1 VPKGQA
7 GVAARRAWPRA
18 SCPVSGA
25 AEPSVERIARWS
37 MYLHRLELRDFRNW
51 SRLDL
56 TLPEGMVIFHGPNGA
71 GKTNLLESICL
82 AAAGD
87 SPRAHESQDM
97 IRLAE
102 EVAFV
107 RADFH
112 GLDRRPRLEI
122 GLARSGQKQ
131 VKVNGAPKR
140 RSDLIGLAPVVY
152 FSADDIAVIKGE
164 PSARRRFL
172 DAEIS
177 AISQSYY
184 FQLIR
189 YRRSLEQR
197 NRLLKDIRSGRA
209 RPSALDPWDRSL
221 AKHGAAV
228 IVKRRGFAADLA
240 PEAAAAHD
248 LLTGHARGLVV
259 AYRPSI
265 GPLDEQDSRA
275 ALEEPASLVG
285 NIAIHLESVWREER
299 QNDILRGATGA
310 GPHRDDLE
318 VLLRGEPVRLF
329 GSQGEQRTCA
339 VALRI
344 GLASVVRS
352 ATGDRPVLL
361 LDDVL
366 SELDA
371 RYRAGV
377 FAACAQAQQ
386 VIITCCD
393 PADIPAQARES
404 AASFEVRDGRLI

>member
-1 VPKGQA
+1 
-7 GVAARRAWPRA
+7 
-18 SCPVSGA
+18 
-25 AEPSVERIARWS
+25 
-37 MYLHRLELRDFRNW
+37 MYLSRLELRDFRNW
-51 SRLDL
+51 ARLDL
-56 TLPEGMVIFHGPNGA
+56 TLPEGMVIFHGANGA

-82 AAAGD
+82 TAAGD

-97 IRLAE
+97 IRLGE
-102 EVAFV
+102 DVAFV
-107 RADFH
+107 RTDFR
-112 GLDRRPRLEI
+112 GTERRPCLEV

-131 VKVNGAPKR
+131 LKINGAPKR

-164 PSARRRFL
+164 PGARRRLL
-172 DAEIS
+172 DTEIS

-184 FQLIR
+184 FELNR
-189 YRRSLEQR
+189 YRRSVEQR
-197 NRLLKDIRSGRA
+197 NRLLKDIRAGRA
-209 RPSALDPWDRSL
+209 RLDSLDPWDRSL

-228 IVKRRGFAADLA
+228 TLKRHEFIAALA
-240 PEAAAAHD
+240 PESAAAHS
-248 LLTGHARGLVV
+248 LLTGHTRDLSVE
-259 AYRPSI
+259 YRPSI
-265 GPLDEQDSRA
+265 GPLKLQDA
-275 ALEEPASLVG
+275 VTHVEEINSLVE
-285 NIAIHLESVWREER
+285 NTAIRLEARLKEER
-299 QNDILRGATGA
+299 QSDILRGSTGS
-310 GPHRDDLE
+310 GPHRDDVD
-318 VLLRGEPVRLF
+318 VLLRGEAVRLF

-344 GLASVVRS
+344 GLTSVIRT

-393 PADIPAQARES
+393 PADIPSQARES
-404 AASFEVRDGRLI
+404 AASFEVRDGQLV